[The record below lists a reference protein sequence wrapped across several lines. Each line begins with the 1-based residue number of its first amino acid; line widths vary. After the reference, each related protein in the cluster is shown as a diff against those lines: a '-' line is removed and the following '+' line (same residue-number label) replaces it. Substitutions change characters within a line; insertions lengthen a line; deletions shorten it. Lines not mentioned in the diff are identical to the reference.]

1 METEGII
8 REGQEQEIQVEKQNY
23 TVGSFPSGTLDITE
37 NGTHDVKNYENV
49 NVNVPTSSGVE
60 VVDIDLPYTFLMKY
74 LADPSKYGTE
84 IEVTDESD
92 LEFINETINT
102 ISASNK
108 PIVRFVYGTGRYLFA
123 TLGYDSGDNLSTV
136 SVRDITNFGT
146 GYILLNLD
154 VQMIMN
160 KWYVVP
166 IVYPLQ

>member
-37 NGTHDVKNYENV
+37 NGTHDVKDYENV
-49 NVNVPTSSGVE
+49 NVNVPTSSGVN
-60 VVDIDLPYTFLMKY
+60 VVDIKVPYVFLMRY

-92 LEFINETINT
+92 LEFINEAFNTINEN
-102 ISASNK
+102 NK
-108 PIVRFVYGTGRYLFA
+108 PIVRLDYEGRYLLP
-123 TLGYDSGDNLSTV
+123 TLVYSTDEESLGCISIKDIENL
-136 SVRDITNFGT
+136 GT
-146 GYILLNLD
+146 GYILLNMD
-154 VQMIMN
+154 VQKSFN
-160 KWYVVP
+160 KFYVKP